1 MFIFYLL
8 ISVKTISVS
17 IPPLASM
24 VSFIAGDD
32 YKVVSIVNQMQNPHT
47 YEIKPSD
54 LKTAIT
60 SDLHIEVGGHIE
72 GWGKRICE
80 KHKNCLRV
88 YDELVSKNIKVTN
101 PHIWLDLTLVPECA
115 KIIEQ
120 RLEKTFPQD
129 SLIFRKNLQQF
140 LAGFDSLMKELKESF
155 EGYSGTKVLLYHP
168 SWNNFLEPLG
178 LKVAGALVHHGEKEI
193 SAGDFARWV
202 KRIKAENIRLI
213 VAESNMPS
221 RICENLAKE
230 SGACYVL
237 LNPLFGGDFLNSIK
251 EQALLIKKG
260 LECQK

>member
-1 MFIFYLL
+1 MLFLFLL
-8 ISVKTISVS
+8 VFTRTISVS

-24 VSFIAGDD
+24 VSYLAGKQ
-32 YKVVSIVNQMQNPHT
+32 YKVVSILNQTQNPHT
-47 YEIKPSD
+47 YEIRPSD

-80 KHKNCLRV
+80 KHKNCLRL
-88 YDELVSKNIKVTN
+88 YDELIRENIKVTN
-101 PHIWLDLTLVPECA
+101 PHIWLDFTLVPECA

-129 SLIFRKNLQQF
+129 TIIFRKNLEQF
-140 LAGFDSLMKELKESF
+140 LVRYNSLVRELKDSF
-155 EGYSGTKVLLYHP
+155 KVYSGTKILLYHP

-178 LKVAGALVHHGEKEI
+178 LKVAGALVHHGEKEV

-202 KRIKAENIRLI
+202 QRIKAENIRLI
-213 VAESNMPS
+213 IAENNMPS
-221 RICENLAKE
+221 QICENLAKE
-230 SGACYVL
+230 SGACFIL
-237 LNPLFGGDFLNSIK
+237 LNPLFDGDFLISLK

-260 LECQK
+260 LECRK